1 MDYKATK
8 YQLSLIIS
16 FLFCLI
22 LTNKIFSNPYDF
34 TYFFAAGENNEIE
47 IIWDYAGERDDLLG
61 CNLFRSEED
70 TWQFNKVNSDL
81 ITSTNKDFYYNDTV
95 GIIDTL
101 RYFYCVQYVFPDV
114 STYAGGIGSF
124 KKIIFEVLDEENIDL
139 LLIPRKT
146 GDYIY
151 NLLVDYAY
159 AGAGDFIDSM
169 NLVLNPYILE
179 LYGFLY
185 SWEIFRAADS
195 TYSEY
200 HGFLDITVDYLFA
213 LLQSV
218 GLKEYDESDLELL
231 NVKVFPNPFIHQTNF
246 ELQLKKSPFIDFSIY
261 DISGHRV
268 KTIYQ
273 GNIEEGKHKFSW
285 EGTNEKGIR
294 MKKGIYIYKIKSHNG
309 CASGKLIMHR

>member
-1 MDYKATK
+1 MDYRATK
-8 YQLSLIIS
+8 YQLCLIIS

-22 LTNKIFSNPYDF
+22 STNKIFSNPYDF

-47 IIWDYAGERDDLLG
+47 IFWDYAGDRNDLLG
-61 CNLFRSEED
+61 CDIFRKVED
-70 TWQFNKVNSDL
+70 TGQVIKVNSDL
-81 ITSTNKDFYYNDTV
+81 ITSTNENFYYKDT
-95 GIIDTL
+95 IDLIDTL
-101 RYFYCVQYVFPDV
+101 RYFYSVQYIFSFDT
-114 STYAGGIGSF
+114 TYLWYIAAF
-124 KKIIFEVLDEENIDL
+124 KSIHFNILDEENIDL

-151 NLLVDYAY
+151 NLLIDQAY
-159 AGAGDFIDSM
+159 AGVGDFIDSM
-169 NLVLNPYILE
+169 NLILNPYILE
-179 LYGFLY
+179 VAGILY

-195 TYSEY
+195 IYWEY
-200 HGFLDITVDYLFA
+200 YGPFILTVDYLFA

-218 GLKEYDESDLELL
+218 GLKECDESDLELL

-285 EGTNEKGIR
+285 EGTDEKGIR
-294 MKKGIYIYKIKSHNG
+294 MKNGIYIYNIKSHNG
-309 CASGKLIMHR
+309 YASGKLIMHR